1 MKRLLFFLMFAALS
15 TSASAD
21 ISIVQKVV
29 TGSVMGQPA
38 KNMTLTQYYKGNKS
52 RIDSGP
58 DNYTIIDL
66 DAGKMF
72 IVDKSKKQ
80 VTVMT
85 REMLNKTVQMGMAM
99 MGGTDFSV
107 NKTGKTETVNGFKC
121 EEYTVTSKA
130 LNMISCVTQDID
142 AKELD
147 AFRAFSQDIIG
158 KAMASLPG
166 VPVKSQSKISLMGQE
181 ISGSSEVESISK
193 DSVPDSM
200 FVIPADYKMNEM
212 SVPQM
217 PH

>member
-29 TGSVMGQPA
+29 TGPVMGQPA

-130 LNMISCVTQDID
+130 LNMTSCVTQDID

-158 KAMASLPG
+158 KAMSNLPG